1 MADTTKEL
9 TVDEELDLMMGQM
22 FSVRT
27 NKSEKKEEE
36 APVDEK
42 KIVSKRDKSKMKDA
56 RRKSKQGR

>member
-27 NKSEKKEEE
+27 NKPEKKEEE
-36 APVDEK
+36 EPVDEK